1 MTDFTGSSLT
11 LRSSDELLDEG
22 VDSACDSDDLK
33 RRQFVTR
40 LFERYRGHLLGYL
53 TELLGRVEDAED
65 VAQESYARLLAMED
79 LDQSGSRARAYLFRI
94 ATNLAYDRFR
104 RRRVRGLADARDI
117 SEIPC
122 DGPTPERIVTVEQS
136 LEIVKQVILELKPRC
151 RRVFLMRTA
160 RELSYEDIAV
170 RLSVS
175 KRTVEREM
183 QHALARCQ
191 RRLGKTKS

>member
-1 MTDFTGSSLT
+1 M
-11 LRSSDELLDEG
+11 RSSDELLDEG

-160 RELSYEDIAV
+160 RELSYEDIAT
-170 RLSVS
+170 RLGVS

>member
-1 MTDFTGSSLT
+1 MTDFRGSSLT
-11 LRSSDELLDEG
+11 LRGSEEFLGEG
-22 VDSACDSDDLK
+22 VDSLGDAADLR

-65 VAQESYARLLAMED
+65 VAQESYARLLAADD

-104 RRRVRGLADARDI
+104 RRRVRGPQDLTEVEDIASAD
-117 SEIPC
+117 
-122 DGPTPERIVTVEQS
+122 PTPEHIAS
-136 LEIVKQVILELKPRC
+136 LEQTLEVVKQVILDLKPRC
-151 RRVFLMRTA
+151 RQVFLLRTA
-160 RELSYEDIAV
+160 RELSYEDIAA
-170 RLSVS
+170 RLGVS

-183 QHALARCQ
+183 QHALERCQ
-191 RRLGKTKS
+191 RKLGTAK

>member
-160 RELSYEDIAV
+160 RELSYEDIAT
-170 RLSVS
+170 RLGVS